1 MRNWILICIA
11 ALCIYSCQRVDDDNV
26 DEFES
31 EGVVLGVDLTQCA
44 CCGGFLTKFDGRDE
58 TFLFVDLPSNSTLDL
73 AAQNFPVNIRANW
86 TEGVSEACPLFIS
99 IEDIELA
106 E

>member
-1 MRNWILICIA
+1 MRFLSFVCIGM
-11 ALCIYSCQRVDDDNV
+11 LCLFSCQRVDDDNL

-44 CCGGFLTKFDGRDE
+44 CCGGFLTQFEGRDE
-58 TFLFVDLPSNSTLDL
+58 TFLFIDLPASSNIDL

-86 TEGVSEACPLFIS
+86 TEDVSEACPLIIS
-99 IEDIELA
+99 IELIELA